1 MTNARLDRLRDKLS
15 QLSHDALL
23 ITYSHNR
30 KYVSGFTGSS
40 GMLLV
45 TAQDSWLLTDFRYM
59 TQAAEQAP
67 GFELIEHAAKPIV
80 TVREL
85 LESKKITKLA
95 FEQDHVTYAEF
106 AAWTEQLGSIELQPV
121 SGIVEGLR
129 LIKDDAEIA
138 IVQEA
143 AELADKTFQFA
154 LGIIRPGLSELEIAL
169 EMETFM
175 RKGGA
180 SGPSFE
186 TIVASGE
193 RSALPHGVASER
205 IVGTNEFVKLDFG
218 AYYKGYCSDI
228 TRTVVV
234 GTASERHREIYNIV
248 LEAQLH
254 ALANI
259 RPGMSGREAD
269 ALSRDIIARYGY
281 GDNFGHSLGHG
292 IGLEIHE
299 MPRLSKLSDSILT
312 PGMIVTVEPGIYIP
326 GFGGVRIEDDIV
338 ITDTGIKILTSST
351 KELIELRA

>member
-1 MTNARLDRLRDKLS
+1 
-15 QLSHDALL
+15 
-23 ITYSHNR
+23 
-30 KYVSGFTGSS
+30 
-40 GMLLV
+40 
-45 TAQDSWLLTDFRYM
+45 
-59 TQAAEQAP
+59 
-67 GFELIEHAAKPIV
+67 
-80 TVREL
+80 
-85 LESKKITKLA
+85 
-95 FEQDHVTYAEF
+95 
-106 AAWTEQLGSIELQPV
+106 
-121 SGIVEGLR
+121 
-129 LIKDDAEIA
+129 
-138 IVQEA
+138 
-143 AELADKTFQFA
+143 
-154 LGIIRPGLSELEIAL
+154 
-169 EMETFM
+169 
-175 RKGGA
+175 
-180 SGPSFE
+180 
-186 TIVASGE
+186 
-193 RSALPHGVASER
+193 
-205 IVGTNEFVKLDFG
+205 VKLDFG

-234 GTASERHREIYNIV
+234 GKASERHREVYNIV

>member
-1 MTNARLDRLRDKLS
+1 MTNARLDRLRDQLS
-15 QLSHDALL
+15 QMGREALL

-40 GMLLV
+40 GMLLI

-59 TQAAEQAP
+59 TQAADQAP
-67 GFELIEHAAKPIV
+67 DFELIEHAAKPIV
-80 TVREL
+80 TVRDL
-85 LESKKITKLA
+85 LESKKIAKLA

-106 AAWTEQLGSIELQPV
+106 AAWTEQLGSIELEPV

-129 LIKDDAEIA
+129 LIKDEAEIA